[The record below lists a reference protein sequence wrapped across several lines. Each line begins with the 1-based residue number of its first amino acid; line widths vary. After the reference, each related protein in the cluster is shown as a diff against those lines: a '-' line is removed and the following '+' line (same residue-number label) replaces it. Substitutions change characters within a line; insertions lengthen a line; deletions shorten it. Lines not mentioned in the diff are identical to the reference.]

1 MRPQRDGEED
11 DRQKAV
17 VRTREIRVLLSIIW
31 FNDRGP
37 RLGVLHGYGNDE
49 KTEIDSPSS
58 ISSLERHTTSLLIVR
73 ALKVV

>member
-31 FNDRGP
+31 FND
-37 RLGVLHGYGNDE
+37 
-49 KTEIDSPSS
+49 
-58 ISSLERHTTSLLIVR
+58 
-73 ALKVV
+73 